1 MKTRLLPIFL
11 LFTILLAVIP
21 LQVFAEERAASPAIE
36 VFSGTPPRNYPI
48 RIYVY
53 QQTFQNEQADTPFPC
68 EWTNKIMAALHEALH
83 DLRGSILRFVDERP
97 EFREL
102 ALIHFTNASSP
113 SDADITFKI
122 VDMITANP
130 SFAGVTYFSGKPI
143 EVAIV
148 CRLGGGGEN
157 TTHNMILHE
166 LLHALGLGHAKQ
178 KLTGDGSWEVMWPKL
193 TDRAKIYPSTL
204 DLYALYLIHFGSV
217 GGGVITLPNG
227 MRYEMVIPYAVEI
240 QALRQ
245 ENAKL
250 KNQISTSSML
260 FEKLRQDRDM
270 LRNKLAEANASLQ
283 DLREQYQAIRSILDS
298 YIRAYNS
305 LQQKYENLR
314 GNCSLLLNVCNATYH
329 ELSAKLAEKHAALVN
344 MMQQYNQCAAQFNRL
359 YEEHQALVKDY
370 DDLAGR
376 FTFLAVIYFAVVAI
390 LGGGALWVSIAYGR
404 LRGKY
409 HELLERLEGGEE
421 HE

>member
-1 MKTRLLPIFL
+1 MKARPLPIFL
-11 LFTILLAVIP
+11 LLAILLTVIP
-21 LQVFAEERAASPAIE
+21 IKVFAEEQEPAIE

-53 QQTFQNEQADTPFPC
+53 PQTFQNEQVDQPFPC
-68 EWTNKIMAALHEALH
+68 EWANKIMAALHEALH
-83 DLRGSILRFVDERP
+83 DLRGSILRFIDDHP
-97 EFREL
+97 EYREL
-102 ALIHFTNASSP
+102 ALIHLINASSP

-122 VDMITANP
+122 VDMIAADP

-157 TTHNMILHE
+157 ITHNMILHE

-193 TDRAKIYPSTL
+193 TNRAKIYPSTL
-204 DLYALYLIHFGSV
+204 DLYALYVVHFGSV
-217 GGGVITLPNG
+217 GGGVITLPSDL
-227 MRYEMVIPYAVEI
+227 RYEMVVPYAAEI

-250 KNQISTSSML
+250 KDQLNTSTML
-260 FEKLRQDRDM
+260 FEKLRQERDA
-270 LRNKLAEANASLQ
+270 LRDKLAEANATLQ
-283 DLREQYQAIRSILDS
+283 DLNEQYQAIRNILDS
-298 YIRAYNS
+298 YIRAYNT
-305 LQQKYENLR
+305 LQQKFENLR
-314 GNCSLLLNVCNATYH
+314 GNCTLLLNVCNQTYH
-329 ELSAKLAEKHAALVN
+329 ELTAKLSEKHAALLN
-344 MMQQYNQCAAQFNRL
+344 MTAHYNQCAAQFNSL
-359 YEEHQALVKDY
+359 YEDYQALVKDY

-376 FTFLAVIYFAVVAI
+376 FNFLAVTYFAVVAI
-390 LGGGALWVSIAYGR
+390 LGGGALWVSLAYGR

-409 HELLERLEGGEE
+409 SELLERIEGGEKNE
-421 HE
+421 

>member
-36 VFSGTPPRNYPI
+36 VFSGAPPRNYPI

-53 QQTFQNEQADTPFPC
+53 QQTFQNEQTDQPFPC

-83 DLRGSILRFVDERP
+83 DLRGSILRFVDEHP
-97 EFREL
+97 EYREL

-122 VDMITANP
+122 VDMIAADP

-157 TTHNMILHE
+157 ITHNMILHE

-193 TDRAKIYPSTL
+193 TNRAKIYPSTL
-204 DLYALYLIHFGSV
+204 DLYALYLIHFGSAS
-217 GGGVITLPNG
+217 GDVITLPSDLK
-227 MRYEMVIPYAVEI
+227 YEMVTPYAAEI
-240 QALRQ
+240 RGLKQENQKLKDQLSTSAMILEKTRQ
-245 ENAKL
+245 E
-250 KNQISTSSML
+250 
-260 FEKLRQDRDM
+260 RDA
-270 LRNKLAEANASLQ
+270 LRNKLAEVNASLQ
-283 DLREQYQAIRSILDS
+283 DLSEQYQAVRSILDS
-298 YIRAYNS
+298 YIHAYNT
-305 LQQKYENLR
+305 LQEKYENLR
-314 GNCSLLLNVCNATYH
+314 GNCSTLLNVCRQCATELNKTYH
-329 ELSAKLAEKHAALVN
+329 DYTNLTIR
-344 MMQQYNQCAAQFNRL
+344 YNQLVDAYRRI
-359 YEEHQALVKDY
+359 YEDHQKLQAEY
-370 DDLAGR
+370 DDLAGH
-376 FTFLAVIYFAVVAI
+376 FNFLAVTYFAVVAI
-390 LGGGALWVSIAYGR
+390 LGGGALWVSVAYGR
-404 LRGKY
+404 LRDKY
-409 HELLERLEGGEE
+409 HELLEKLEEGEKR
-421 HE
+421 